1 MQYNDNY
8 RHKGLRK
15 KLVEE
20 LRSKGIL
27 DEAILEAIGTIPRHF
42 FLDQAFD
49 DWAYK
54 DVAFPIDAHQT
65 ISQPYTV
72 AVQTWLLQV
81 KKGDKVLEIGTGS
94 GYQACVLSM
103 LGAKVYSIERQET
116 LFKKTSEF
124 LPQIGF
130 NNIRTLFGDGY
141 KGAPRFAPFDKILI
155 TAGAPEIPDE
165 LIKQLK
171 TGGIMVVPYGA
182 GDTQEMIRIIKTGE
196 NQLKM
201 EKHGYYRFVPLL
213 KGTNGE

>member
-15 KLVEE
+15 KLVED
-20 LRSKGIL
+20 LRAKGIQ
-27 DEAILEAIGTIPRHF
+27 DEAILEAIGSIPRHF

-54 DVAFPIDAHQT
+54 DVAFPIDAGQT

-72 AVQTWLLQV
+72 AVQTWLLQIQ
-81 KKGDKVLEIGTGS
+81 KGDKVLEVGTGS

-103 LGAKVYSIERQET
+103 LQAKVYTIERQEK
-116 LFKKTSEF
+116 LFKKTSDF
-124 LPQIGF
+124 LPEIGF

-155 TAGAPEIPDE
+155 TAGAPEIPVD
-165 LIKQLK
+165 LIQQLK
-171 TGGIMVVPYGA
+171 IGGIMVIPFGA
-182 GDTQEMIRIIKTGE
+182 GETQEMIRIIKTGE
-196 NQLKM
+196 NQLKK
-201 EKHGYYRFVPLL
+201 EKHGYFRFVPLL